1 MAQQNTFISAPTGTF
16 SLKEVVSVWYVSS
29 APPEAKGEKK
39 PIWKNGGED
48 ISPSQNIYYPLNARI
63 GDLKIGGEGDQ
74 YVGAM
79 RFEVEKTSLAKAAR
93 IELDVYVD
101 RYSKG
106 DPLSEEIEVRVIT
119 STSPLAN
126 KQGKL
131 ESTWT
136 PELMR
141 ASNPPSSK
149 HLTTFKVKEGWNRID
164 VTKVV
169 KDWTSGTANH
179 GFMFSSPETVRKN
192 YCVIRMT
199 GLTVPVLQ
207 VTYPPQ

>member
-1 MAQQNTFISAPTGTF
+1 M
-16 SLKEVVSVWYVSS
+16 WYVTS

-48 ISPSQNIYYPLNARI
+48 ISPSQNIYYPLQDRI

-74 YVGAM
+74 YVGAF
-79 RFEVEKTSLAKAAR
+79 RFGPETKFLEKATK
-93 IELDVYVD
+93 IELDIYLD
-101 RYSKG
+101 RYSRE
-106 DPLSEEIEVRVIT
+106 DPLPEEIEVRLIT

-126 KQGKL
+126 KEGKL

-164 VTKVV
+164 VTQIV
-169 KDWTSGTANH
+169 KSWASGIPNH
-179 GFMFSSPETVRKN
+179 GLIFSSPETLRKN

-199 GLTVPVLQ
+199 GLTLPVLQ